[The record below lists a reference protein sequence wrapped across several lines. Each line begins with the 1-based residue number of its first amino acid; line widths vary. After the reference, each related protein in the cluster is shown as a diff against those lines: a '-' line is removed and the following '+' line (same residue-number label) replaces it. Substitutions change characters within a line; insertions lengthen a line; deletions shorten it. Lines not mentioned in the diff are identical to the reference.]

1 MRNLR
6 IHLWH
11 ILLFVIVAAGAA
23 SAQDMEVRPPAPD
36 EMFVRPG
43 AEPSLRFEVDGTE
56 AGRRLSYEVVDYAGK
71 TARTGAARVEDGAV
85 EVEVS
90 LTRGYYALRF
100 PAADAE
106 FGVVALPGPDEGRGE
121 FFCID
126 AALSWLQPPGES
138 RRGLVRGLRRCG
150 IAMARER
157 LSWGQVNP
165 APERWNWE
173 SDRKYDALRSQY
185 RSANL
190 PILEVFHSTPGWMEQ
205 VGPYP
210 RSLVTTARSWRKI
223 ARHWRGAWG
232 ALEVWNEPD
241 ISFGGNLPADRYV
254 PLVETLSRVMPRSAD
269 GPRLVGGVFAHY
281 NRAYLDLAAR
291 NGLLDAVD
299 VISFHTYGRA
309 GGMQQL
315 VGRYQDWLRDNDR
328 PGMPLWITES
338 GRPWRKGPGRP
349 PRGEDALSALDI
361 TMKAIEAKACGVDR
375 YFAFVYP
382 YYEEH
387 TNNFGM
393 MDADATPLRSMA
405 AYAWAASVLAD
416 SSYLGDL
423 TLESDALERA
433 RVFARG
439 DDAVVV
445 LYTGDSAAEKTVTLP
460 CEPERMLGIDGRP
473 LEASGRRAPVPDGL
487 AYAIVERGK
496 LTGHV
501 ERETEAMRLNR
512 ERDRKPPKR
521 PEQGPVVLQHLPDLD
536 RLSATS
542 EGYVVPRGADSP
554 LSVKMRLSNLSR
566 DARKTRLAMKSAV
579 DPVREVE
586 LQGGSHRTVTY
597 DVPLERVGRGAE
609 FTTLEV
615 TARGNFAA
623 ETCAVNV
630 RRVPTLQS
638 LLKSFEERR
647 QVEELRELDRWQRS
661 VVGGAELEMSVSDA
675 GWSFTVDFPE
685 ELDRWAYPRLRLP
698 DDIDMGSYDGLV
710 LRARC
715 RREGVMRVMLWES
728 HEGRRT
734 GVAYLTPQAV
744 VPCDGRWH
752 AAYIRFAELEW
763 SGANQPDPNGRLDL
777 GSVKHISIGINS
789 DADENRLQV
798 SDLYLVS
805 NAE

>member
-1 MRNLR
+1 MRDLKTHLR
-6 IHLWH
+6 YL
-11 ILLFVIVAAGAA
+11 LLFVIVAAGAA
-23 SAQDMEVRPPAPD
+23 SAQEVDVRPPAPD

-43 AEPSLRFEVDGTE
+43 AESSLRFEVDGAE
-56 AGRRLSYEVVDYAGK
+56 SGRRLSYEVVDYAGE
-71 TARTGAARVEDGAV
+71 TVRTGAARVEGGAV
-85 EVEVS
+85 EVDAS
-90 LTRGYYALRF
+90 LPRGYYALRF
-100 PAADAE
+100 PAVDAE
-106 FGVVALPGPDEGRGE
+106 FGVVALPRPSEGHGE

-126 AALSWLQPPGES
+126 AALSWLQPPGER
-138 RRGLVRGLRRCG
+138 RRGLVRGLCRSG

-157 LSWGQVNP
+157 LSWGQVYRG
-165 APERWNWE
+165 PESWNWE
-173 SDRKYDALRSQY
+173 SDRKYDTLRGIYGQQE
-185 RSANL
+185 L

-210 RSLVTTARSWRKI
+210 RSLVKAARSWRKI
-223 ARHWRGAWG
+223 ARHWRGSWG

-291 NGLLDAVD
+291 NGLLHAVD

-315 VGRYQDWLRDNDR
+315 VGRYHDWLREHDR
-328 PGMPLWITES
+328 ASMPLWITES
-338 GRPWRKGPGRP
+338 GRPWSKGTGRP
-349 PRGEDALSALDI
+349 PRAEDAASALDI

-393 MDADATPLRSMA
+393 MGADATPLRSMA
-405 AYAWAASVLAD
+405 AYACAASVLGGGT
-416 SSYLGDL
+416 YRGDL
-423 TLESDALERA
+423 RIESDALERA

-445 LYTGDSAAEKTVTLP
+445 LYTGDSAAETRVRLP
-460 CEPERMLGIDGRP
+460 FKPDGVMGIDGRP
-473 LEASGRRAPVPDGL
+473 LEASGRRVPVPDGL
-487 AYAIVERGK
+487 AYAVVERGK
-496 LTGHV
+496 LTGHL
-501 ERETEAMRLNR
+501 EQETEAMQLRR
-512 ERDRKPPKR
+512 ESAGETPQRDR
-521 PEQGPVVLQHLPDLD
+521 QGPVVLQHLPDLD

-542 EGYVVPRGADSP
+542 EGYVVPRGAESP
-554 LSVKMRLSNLSR
+554 LSVKMRVSNLSG
-566 DARKTRLAMKSAV
+566 DARKAKLAMKAAV
-579 DPVREVE
+579 EPVREVE
-586 LQGGSHRTVTY
+586 LQGGSYRTVTY

-615 TARGNFAA
+615 TARGDFADD
-623 ETCAVNV
+623 TCVINV

-638 LLKSFEERR
+638 LLGSFEERR
-647 QVEELRELDRWQRS
+647 QVEEVRDLDRWQRS
-661 VVGGAELEMSVSDA
+661 VVGGAELEMSASDA

-685 ELDRWAYPRLRLP
+685 ETDRWAYPRLHLP
-698 DDIDMGSYDGLV
+698 DDIDVSRYEGLV

-715 RREGVMRVMLWES
+715 QREGTMRVMLWES
-728 HEGRRT
+728 RGGRRT
-734 GVAYLTPQAV
+734 GAAYLTPHTV

-752 AAYIRFAELEW
+752 AAYLPFAELEW
-763 SGANQPDPNGRLDL
+763 SSANQPDPNGRLDL
-777 GSVKHISIGINS
+777 GSVRHISIGINS
-789 DADENRLQV
+789 DADQNRLQV

-805 NAE
+805 DRE